1 MNCFTN
7 DFLIFVIYGCF
18 MHNVGE
24 EEISAESVCPD
35 HDPSR
40 KGGYIRTIIKDAPF
54 LTGHGFDSHGG
65 YVIMCIE
72 KSIGADRY
80 QWLTKMLFSVSF
92 KNSNSLFRLFTVFEF
107 HLLIVSAL
115 CACIFFRIS
124 SSRAGSRF
132 NFPS

>member
-1 MNCFTN
+1 
-7 DFLIFVIYGCF
+7 

-40 KGGYIRTIIKDAPF
+40 KGEYMRTIIKGAPF

-72 KSIGADRY
+72 KSIGAGRY
-80 QWLTKMLFSVSF
+80 Q
-92 KNSNSLFRLFTVFEF
+92 
-107 HLLIVSAL
+107 
-115 CACIFFRIS
+115 
-124 SSRAGSRF
+124 
-132 NFPS
+132 